1 MHNVVGQSQSFWFIF
16 HFDLHTYVA
25 CVAHVMSWKC
35 AMQFYNTYSPF
46 TMSLTSHGPFWS
58 TYICCVCCTCSQ
70 DAVVHLKTVVKIKK
84 TAFGDPST
92 EVQCLYTTLPRIQRE
107 DVCHVTELFHYV
119 DFCHV
124 SLCQPITVRG
134 FSPVAGH
141 NLFVRR
147 RCSKCREA
155 P

>member
-1 MHNVVGQSQSFWFIF
+1 MCCTCHVMEMCYAILQYVLSIHNVVDQSRSI
-16 HFDLHTYVA
+16 L
-25 CVAHVMSWKC
+25 K
-35 AMQFYNTYSPF
+35 
-46 TMSLTSHGPFWS
+46 
-58 TYICCVCCTCSQ
+58 YICCVCCTCSQ

-92 EVQCLYTTLPRIQRE
+92 EVQCSYTTLPRIQRE

>member
-1 MHNVVGQSQSFWFIF
+1 M
-16 HFDLHTYVA
+16 
-25 CVAHVMSWKC
+25 
-35 AMQFYNTYSPF
+35 
-46 TMSLTSHGPFWS
+46 
-58 TYICCVCCTCSQ
+58 
-70 DAVVHLKTVVKIKK
+70 HLKTVVKIKK
-84 TAFGDPST
+84 TAFGDSST
-92 EVQCLYTTLPRIQRE
+92 EVQCSHTILPCIQSV

-124 SLCQPITVRG
+124 LLCQPITVRG

-141 NLFVRR
+141 NLFIRR